1 MATQIQLPDYSKLLT
16 DVIGQQSETDTD
28 TTTDVSNVINTTGSN
43 QQNTTGSQTNNTTGN
58 TTIGGTTSNTGST
71 ATTNT
76 VNQTT
81 QNSADIAGLQQV
93 FGRQMAGITPDVLS
107 AIFTE
112 GAKQVPQLTNAFANA
127 AGTRA
132 MNNSPLQLALT
143 DLNSSLVN
151 QAAMMNNQMLQQAGQ
166 TAGAIAGATG
176 TQTTTGTN
184 TQDVVQNLLQTIAQ
198 TQKQNQTQTGTSTQ
212 QQNSTNTQTQNQQQ
226 QTNQEVNSG
235 TKTAMNTSMA
245 GKVGGGLSL
254 LSLLGQALGSAGS
267 GGTGGAAG
275 GNNGLSNLLG
285 LLSKGGSSLG
295 GLLGNI
301 FGGQGGDGTT
311 DGAGGWVGEDY
322 SWLSDMPS
330 DWSGW
335 GIDFDFGGSADG
347 YTDGAWLADGGEVT
361 KGLTLR
367 ELQLMKAEAASTGQ
381 DPRELLLQRLNAA
394 AKAKKQ
400 AEAAKGPHKGKTEY
414 DRSSKMVD
422 PATGIR
428 FADGG
433 EVPQL
438 PFGGNY
444 ANGGLVE
451 IQDATQL
458 VTPEGTTAMGVDSS
472 AVKTTPGQEDAA
484 AGANAVGSDLISQ
497 FLPTLM
503 SGGGLGGLMGRSNQD
518 LGAVFQQLATGVQ
531 SSGGSMD
538 PTKGPK
544 EIPEPVQG
552 VTSKYG
558 TYVPT
563 GVDSYDI
570 DKLKA
575 GDSKRKAGAADYL
588 IAKGTDLSGK
598 LPKEFQQRLDRSFGD
613 FNSLNK
619 VSHEFYQTFGHGTI
633 PADMSQQDI
642 EATAKAR
649 GVEMPTGSVSY
660 TSSKDFR
667 KALEQEGY
675 KGEVHNGVGGIKPGV
690 YDFFGLDPKKDK
702 IGTIAIPYDDKYNQL
717 VVVADKGDGK
727 QTVLTSYLNKSPDS
741 DRWEDY
747 FGPVLMGLMTAGAG
761 SAAGA
766 ALGGA
771 MGGAGTA
778 GGFVG
783 GTLGKLGASA
793 AMQAAFN
800 DGKVNMTPGGV
811 VSSFIP
817 GANITGIKLLDG
829 IISGTIKGQLS
840 QKINEQF
847 ADGGNIEDDAAQ
859 TPEQAAGISD
869 DMLVAVS
876 PGEYVISKDVVDI
889 VGKSFLDTLQS
900 LYHTPAAVQRAK
912 LGTGEGNA

>member
-43 QQNTTGSQTNNTTGN
+43 QQNTTGSQTNSTTGN

-254 LSLLGQALGSAGS
+254 LSLLGQALGS
-267 GGTGGAAG
+267 GGAAG
-275 GNNGLSNLLG
+275 GAAGGSNGLSNLLG

-330 DWSGW
+330 DWAGW
-335 GIDFDFGGSADG
+335 GIDFDLGGSADG

-472 AVKTTPGQEDAA
+472 AVKATPGQEDAA

-544 EIPEPVQG
+544 EIPETPAPVI
-552 VTSKYG
+552 SDRG
-558 TYVPT
+558 TYIPT
-563 GVDSYDI
+563 GKDSYNVEKHAGSRRKSAAAENLIGKGVD
-570 DKLKA
+570 LK
-575 GDSKRKAGAADYL
+575 
-588 IAKGTDLSGK
+588 GK
-598 LPKEFQQRLDRSFGD
+598 LPEDFQKRLDKSFTSYEVLRGED
-613 FNSLNK
+613 DTSKKL
-619 VSHEFYQTFGHGTI
+619 QGI
-633 PADMSQQDI
+633 PADMSHLDLGITNEQMA
-642 EATAKAR
+642 ER
-649 GVEMPTGSVSY
+649 GTGISNA
-660 TSSKDFR
+660 KDFR

-675 KGEVHNGVGGIKPGV
+675 EGEVFNGSGKIRPGV
-690 YDFFGLDPKKDK
+690 YKFFGLDPKKDK
-702 IGTIAIPYDDKYNQL
+702 IGTIAIPHDDKYNQYVL
-717 VVVADKGDGK
+717 VADKGDGK
-727 QTVLTSYLNKSPDS
+727 QTVLTSYLNKSTDT

-800 DGKVNMTPGGV
+800 DGKVNMTPGGI

-876 PGEYVISKDVVDI
+876 PGEYVISKDVVDV

-912 LGTGEGNA
+912 LGTGDSNA